1 MHINLYLIPFVIV
14 LGLLLGINDNQK
26 SRRLY
31 IVICS
36 VVLLLVAA
44 LRNSEF
50 MTFTYNIDSLVYQ
63 NYFEDSYEMTWKEYW
78 QAATSRYVDF
88 DDEADLGFI
97 GLNIIIGLFTHN
109 YQIFSIIAGLLF
121 FVPFGLVLDRYCI
134 SMRQVIFAYIY
145 YIALI
150 QIYLIGGGRQ
160 MYAIGMDMMA
170 LLSVIDRKPFT
181 AALFFF
187 IGVSFHF
194 SSLLFIFPLLLIWFR
209 IKPRALKVSHF
220 ICFIVFPIVYL
231 IPNQL
236 ISFMGNAVG
245 MDKYAEYGNHA
256 IHGGTNTFIFLVE
269 VLSLFCLIAIKRRD
283 LQLNKSILPL
293 YTMVPFFTFF
303 APLVRANGTMIRIA
317 LYFSIF
323 LTVLTPYSIDCM
335 FKQRRNNVYYVL
347 AIGALSL
354 LTLSGGG
361 IIYRFYWQ

>member
-209 IKPRALKVSHF
+209 IKPRA
-220 ICFIVFPIVYL
+220 YL
-231 IPNQL
+231 LWGMPLEWINMPSMVITQFMEEQ
-236 ISFMGNAVG
+236 IHSSF
-245 MDKYAEYGNHA
+245 
-256 IHGGTNTFIFLVE
+256 
-269 VLSLFCLIAIKRRD
+269 
-283 LQLNKSILPL
+283 
-293 YTMVPFFTFF
+293 
-303 APLVRANGTMIRIA
+303 
-317 LYFSIF
+317 
-323 LTVLTPYSIDCM
+323 
-335 FKQRRNNVYYVL
+335 
-347 AIGALSL
+347 
-354 LTLSGGG
+354 
-361 IIYRFYWQ
+361 W